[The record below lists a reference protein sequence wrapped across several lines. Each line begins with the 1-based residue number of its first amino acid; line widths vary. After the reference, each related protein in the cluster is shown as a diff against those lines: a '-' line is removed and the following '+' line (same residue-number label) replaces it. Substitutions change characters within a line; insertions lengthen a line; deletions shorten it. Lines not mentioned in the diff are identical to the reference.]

1 VKRRVAAFA
10 CFAWLALSGCRTPP
24 DAFSPA
30 GWAAL
35 TAADPRPAL
44 RVAGLRELAETRHA
58 LRATAR
64 VGSEGPEGAVSTDQL
79 LLVERPASLRVEV
92 IGGVLQQ
99 RVLVL
104 ATDGTRYE
112 LYRAEGPVTEEG
124 AVHAGVL
131 EEVAGLPL
139 TPEAAV
145 RLLLAAPLAPDT
157 PAESVQQ
164 DALGAL
170 RLRWPDQT
178 LEFDGA
184 GRLAALAFHPGERGE
199 RGERAVLY
207 ARWSDWRALDT
218 GAFPHRLELELPEAK
233 TRWQL
238 EYRQVELDPELDPAL
253 FRLGLGTR

>member
-1 VKRRVAAFA
+1 
-10 CFAWLALSGCRTPP
+10 
-24 DAFSPA
+24 
-30 GWAAL
+30 
-35 TAADPRPAL
+35 
-44 RVAGLRELAETRHA
+44 
-58 LRATAR
+58 
-64 VGSEGPEGAVSTDQL
+64 
-79 LLVERPASLRVEV
+79 
-92 IGGVLQQ
+92 
-99 RVLVL
+99 
-104 ATDGTRYE
+104 
-112 LYRAEGPVTEEG
+112 
-124 AVHAGVL
+124 VL

-157 PAESVQQ
+157 PAESVEQ

-178 LEFDGA
+178 LEFDGE

-199 RGERAVLY
+199 QAVLY
-207 ARWSDWRALDT
+207 ARWSDWRDLEADT
-218 GAFPHRLELELPEAK
+218 FPHRLELELPEAQ

>member
-10 CFAWLALSGCRTPP
+10 CIVWLALPGCRTAP
-24 DAFSPA
+24 DFFSPA
-30 GWAAL
+30 GWTAL
-35 TAADPRPAL
+35 AVADPRPAQRL
-44 RVAGLRELAETRHA
+44 ASLRELAETRRG
-58 LRATAR
+58 LRASAR
-64 VGSEGPEGAVSTDQL
+64 VGSEGPEGAGFSNQL
-79 LLVERPASLRVEV
+79 LLALRPASLRVEV
-92 IGGVLQQ
+92 IGLLQQ

-145 RLLLAAPLAPDT
+145 RLLLATPLAPDS

-164 DALGAL
+164 DAEGAL
-170 RLRWPDQT
+170 RLSWPDQT

-184 GRLAALAFHPGERGE
+184 GRLAALAFHPGARP
-199 RGERAVLY
+199 VLV
-207 ARWSDWRALDT
+207 ARWSDWRALGT
-218 GAFPHRLELELPEAK
+218 TAFAHRLELELPEAK
-233 TRWQL
+233 TRWKL
-238 EYRQVELDPELDPAL
+238 EYREVELDPALDPAL

>member
-184 GRLAALAFHPGERGE
+184 GRLAALAFHPGEH
-199 RGERAVLY
+199 GERAVLY

>member
-1 VKRRVAAFA
+1 MRRRVAAFA
-10 CFAWLALSGCRTPP
+10 CCASIVLFGCRTTP
-24 DAFSPA
+24 DAFPPA
-30 GWAAL
+30 DWAVLA
-35 TAADPRPAL
+35 AADPRPAL
-44 RVAGLRELAETRHA
+44 RLASLRELAEARHA

-64 VGSEGPEGAVSTDQL
+64 VSSEGPEGGAFSNQL

-92 IGGVLQQ
+92 IGLLQQ

-104 ATDGTRYE
+104 ATDGARYE

-145 RLLLAAPLAPDT
+145 RLLLAAPLVPAAPLEA
-157 PAESVQQ
+157 AEQ
-164 DALGAL
+164 DGRGAL
-170 RLRWPDQT
+170 RLAWSDQT
-178 LEFDGA
+178 LEFDGE
-184 GRLAALAFHPGERGE
+184 GRLAALAFHPGEQ
-199 RGERAVLY
+199 AVLY
-207 ARWSDWRALDT
+207 ARWSDWRDLDA

-233 TRWQL
+233 TRWKL

>member
-1 VKRRVAAFA
+1 MKRRVAAFA

-64 VGSEGPEGAVSTDQL
+64 VGSEGPEGAVATDQL

-92 IGGVLQQ
+92 IGLLQQ
-99 RVLVL
+99 RLLVL
-104 ATDGTRYE
+104 ATDGARYE
-112 LYRAEGPVTEEG
+112 LYRAEGPVTELGE
-124 AVHAGVL
+124 VHAGVL

-157 PAESVQQ
+157 PAESVEQ

-170 RLRWPDQT
+170 RLSWPDQT
-178 LEFDGA
+178 LEFDGE

-199 RGERAVLY
+199 QAVLY
-207 ARWSDWRALDT
+207 ARWSDWRDLEADT
-218 GAFPHRLELELPEAK
+218 FPHRLELELPEAQ

-238 EYRQVELDPELDPAL
+238 EYRQVELDPALDPAL